1 VGLDDLPDPSGRAA
15 SEGGPTSRGVKITLR
30 VIVILVP
37 GFGLIQLVP
46 YGRDHSNPPVTYEC
60 QWESA
65 DAKAVAEKA
74 CYECHSNETAWPW
87 YSSVAPSSWL
97 VQRDVDAGRDRLT
110 LSEWPAGSA
119 IVSAAIGKKVAQVV
133 SEGEMPPFQHK
144 IMHGDARLSD
154 AERQLVIDESSAAQ

>member
-1 VGLDDLPDPSGRAA
+1 VELDDLPDPSGRAA
-15 SEGGPTSRGVKITLR
+15 SEGGLMSRGVKITLW
-30 VIVILVP
+30 VIVILVA

-46 YGRDHSNPPVTYEC
+46 YGRDHSNPPVTYEY

-74 CYECHSNETAWPW
+74 CYDCHSNETVWPW

-97 VQRDVDAGRDRLT
+97 VQRDVDAGRDHLT
-110 LSEWPAGSA
+110 FSEWPAGSA
-119 IVSAAIGKKVAQVV
+119 IVSAAIGKEVAQVV

-144 IMHGDARLSD
+144 IMHGDARPSD
-154 AERQLVIDESSAAQ
+154 VERQLLIDESSAAQ